1 MELQVISVKYNKT
14 RRGISYIAKT
24 NINGVEIINDGMGGE
39 TFLDGEWSKVKPYYN
54 IDECELESLINDFE
68 LVGND
73 IDLMNSDYRMYN

>member
-1 MELQVISVKYNKT
+1 MKLKVISIKYNKT

-24 NINGVEIINDGMGGE
+24 NVKGVEIINDGMGGE

-68 LVGND
+68 MVGNEFD
-73 IDLMNSDYRMYN
+73 ELNMAYRMYK